1 VKNKEAVGKCALAVR
16 TCMCA
21 PRDKRST
28 VSRTVNTPRVSEHEQ
43 SRHQVPA
50 ITSSTKEGN
59 NIAASSKNE
68 RAASGLATALD
79 RPVRFRNGTYTGTE
93 EVFTVE
99 SDEMSPSGG
108 LGLSKSKRKRT
119 RVDVETEL
127 FGKKIIE
134 LD

>member
-1 VKNKEAVGKCALAVR
+1 VR
-16 TCMCA
+16 CRGSYLHVC
-21 PRDKRST
+21 PQGQE
-28 VSRTVNTPRVSEHEQ
+28 VNGLSHGEHP
-43 SRHQVPA
+43 SGFRARA
-50 ITSSTKEGN
+50 IS
-59 NIAASSKNE
+59 
-68 RAASGLATALD
+68 
-79 RPVRFRNGTYTGTE
+79 PPNGTYTGTE